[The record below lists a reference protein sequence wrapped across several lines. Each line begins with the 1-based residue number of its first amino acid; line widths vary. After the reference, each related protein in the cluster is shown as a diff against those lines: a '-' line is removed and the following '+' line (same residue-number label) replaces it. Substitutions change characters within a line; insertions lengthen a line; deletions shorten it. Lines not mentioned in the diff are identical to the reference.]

1 MRSQEHTKERLITAE
16 LKVDGCFVS
25 MEVDTGAATS
35 VMSESLFTELWPGRS
50 LEPTIVR
57 LRSYS
62 KEEIPVVGCCHVDVS
77 HKIQSAD
84 NLPLIIVTGS
94 GPCLLGRDWLS
105 HVKQDCRKIHNMPEN
120 IALQD
125 VLEKH
130 PAVSRKVWVH
140 CEDSRP
146 RYILTQTFTRSS
158 TSKLVLFLPHSGRRS
173 SRNSNVCKRRALLS
187 LCKYRIGQHQ

>member
-1 MRSQEHTKERLITAE
+1 MRSQEHTKESPITTE
-16 LKVDGCFVS
+16 LKVDGCLVS

-35 VMSESLFTELWPGRS
+35 VMSESLFTVLWPGRS

-57 LRSYS
+57 LRSYT
-62 KEEIPVVGCCHVDVS
+62 KEEIRVVGCCYVDVIHES
-77 HKIQSAD
+77 QSAQ
-84 NLPLIIVTGS
+84 NLPVIIVTGY

-146 RYILTQTFTRSS
+146 RYILTQTLTRS
-158 TSKLVLFLPHSGRRS
+158 TSELILFLPHSGRRS